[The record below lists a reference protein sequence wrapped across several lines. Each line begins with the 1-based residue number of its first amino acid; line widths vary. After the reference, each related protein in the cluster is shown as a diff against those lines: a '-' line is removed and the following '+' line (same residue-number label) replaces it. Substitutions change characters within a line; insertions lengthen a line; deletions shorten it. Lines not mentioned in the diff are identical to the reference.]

1 MTFTAA
7 SGLPGRARITAAPV
21 AHFSPKP
28 SRAGRW
34 IGAASKG
41 RFTGQMVIPD
51 GASGRIVVSES
62 KLEILWKIY
71 LLSLPEVETIVEQVE
86 FEWHDGEKSRKKFF
100 DIVIVLKNGKR
111 VACEVKPEIRLQS
124 GRVLAELRMIAD
136 QVGGQYD
143 DVRVLTDRDL
153 DRVAVHN
160 AETFFAMRAPDE
172 DADAAAEAV
181 AAAITGAVTVRG
193 LSERIGL
200 GARGTR
206 AIIRLLARR
215 RLRLCRH
222 ERISL
227 GSLVRRVEIV

>member
-1 MTFTAA
+1 
-7 SGLPGRARITAAPV
+7 
-21 AHFSPKP
+21 
-28 SRAGRW
+28 
-34 IGAASKG
+34 
-41 RFTGQMVIPD
+41 MVIPD
-51 GASGRIVVSES
+51 GASGRVVVSES

-86 FEWHDGEKSRKKFF
+86 FEWHDGEKDRKKFF

-111 VACEVKPEIRLQS
+111 IACEVKPEIRLES
-124 GRVLAELRMIAD
+124 GRVLAKLRMIAD
-136 QVGGQYD
+136 QVEGQYD
-143 DVRVLTDRDL
+143 DVRVLTDKDL

-172 DADAAAEAV
+172 EADAAAEA
-181 AAAITGAVTVRG
+181 AAADISGAVTVRG
-193 LSERIGL
+193 LSEQVGL

-206 AIIRLLARR
+206 AIVRLLARR